1 MTEILAKE
9 EMTMTPINT
18 LFDGAAPQG
27 RMFAAASSV
36 FAAVKSSHDVVTVAI
51 DQPAHGGVGRT
62 EIVTGRRHI
71 HILHLHS
78 RLFDCPP
85 ALSMD
90 RSGRQSSP
98 AR

>member
-51 DQPAHGGVGRT
+51 DQPAQAQLQAYSTGSART
-62 EIVTGRRHI
+62 TGLDQLRARR
-71 HILHLHS
+71 
-78 RLFDCPP
+78 
-85 ALSMD
+85 
-90 RSGRQSSP
+90 P
-98 AR
+98 ARVA